1 MTDKSLSATS
11 LSTATKADNL
21 ASEVRNKIDDQKK
34 IMNTEFFKSL
44 NPVKNKKS
52 RQYIIVIGIE
62 FTVSLLLCIFFLH
75 PRYYRDSESNQVRY
89 GRFFICLLVV
99 FLSILVLSFV
109 IRKYT

>member
-1 MTDKSLSATS
+1 MTDKSP
-11 LSTATKADNL
+11 STMSKADNL
-21 ASEVRNKIDDQKK
+21 AAEVRNKIDDQKK

-89 GRFFICLLVV
+89 GRFFVCLLVV

>member
-1 MTDKSLSATS
+1 MTDKSP
-11 LSTATKADNL
+11 STMSEADNL
-21 ASEVRNKIDDQKK
+21 AAEVRNKIDDQKK

-89 GRFFICLLVV
+89 GRFFVCLLVV